1 MRGGSSARAGLRT
14 DKVLRAILATAW
26 LAGAAATCPARA
38 ETAPPAERRLLYV
51 ASPGI
56 RNYVEWG
63 GKGILVYD
71 IGGGHAFVKRI
82 PSPFDDPG
90 GKVENIKGV
99 CASAATRRLYV
110 TSLTRLACIDLVT
123 EKLLWVEALEG
134 GCDRLAI
141 TPDGKALYV
150 PSLEG
155 PHWNVVDGITGA
167 VVRKLAVGRGA
178 HNTVIPPSGSRVFM
192 ADLRSPILL
201 VADPATQQV
210 VREVGPFSAPIRPF
224 TVNGDATLCFVNVNG
239 LLGFEVGDVRA
250 GTMLHRVEVPGFRP
264 GPVKRHGC
272 PSHGVGLTPDEK
284 ELWVVDGP
292 NQRLHVFDATVMPP
306 RYQDT
311 IELFV
316 DQPGWITF
324 SLDGRYAYP
333 STGEVI
339 DTRTRKIVAHLK
351 DEEGR
356 QVQSEKLLEIDFAQG
371 VPVRGGDQ
379 FGVGRV
385 AR

>member
-1 MRGGSSARAGLRT
+1 MSVRVGRST
-14 DKVLRAILATAW
+14 DRVFRAILAAAW
-26 LAGAAATCPARA
+26 VAGAAAKCLAGGEA
-38 ETAPPAERRLLYV
+38 APPAERRLLYV

-99 CASAATRRLYV
+99 CASTATRRLYV
-110 TSLTRLACIDLVT
+110 TSLTRLACFDLAT
-123 EKLLWVEALEG
+123 EKVLWVEALEG

-141 TPDGKALYV
+141 TPDGRALYV

-167 VVRKLAVGRGA
+167 VVRKLMVGRGA
-178 HNTVIPPSGSRVFM
+178 HNTMIPPSGTRVFM

-210 VREVGPFSAPIRPF
+210 VQGVGPFSAPIRPF
-224 TVNGDATLCFVNVNG
+224 TVNGDGTLCFVNVNG
-239 LLGFEVGDVRA
+239 LLGFEVGDVRT
-250 GTMLHRVEVPGFRP
+250 GKMLHRVEVPGFRP

-284 ELWVVDGP
+284 ELWLVDGA

-306 RYQDT
+306 KYQES
-311 IELFV
+311 IELLV

-351 DEEGR
+351 DEQGR

>member
-1 MRGGSSARAGLRT
+1 MSARAGLNT
-14 DKVLRAILATAW
+14 DGVLRAILAGAW
-26 LAGAAATCPARA
+26 LSGAAAPCLAGGEA
-38 ETAPPAERRLLYV
+38 APPAERRLLYV

-71 IGGGHAFVKRI
+71 IAGGHAFVKRI

-90 GKVENIKGV
+90 GKVENIKGI
-99 CASAATRRLYV
+99 CASVTNRRLYV

-134 GCDRLAI
+134 GCDRMAI

-167 VVRKLAVGRGA
+167 VVRKLTIGQGA
-178 HNTVIPPSGSRVFM
+178 HNTVCPPSGTRVFM
-192 ADLRSPILL
+192 ADLKSPHLL

-210 VREVGPFSAPIRPF
+210 VQQVGPFSAPIRPF
-224 TVNGDATLCFVNVNG
+224 TVNGDGTLSFVNVNG
-239 LLGFEVGDVRA
+239 LLGFEVGDVGA

-284 ELWVVDGP
+284 ELWLVDGA
-292 NQRLHVFDATVMPP
+292 NQRLHVFDATAMPP
-306 RYQDT
+306 RYRES

-324 SLDGRYAYP
+324 SLDGRHAYP

-351 DEEGR
+351 DEQGR

-371 VPVRGGDQ
+371 VPVRAGDQ

-385 AR
+385 VR